1 MLRFLRIKHL
11 AVIDSVEVEF
21 DPGLNVLTG
30 ETGAG
35 KSILVEAVG
44 LLLGG
49 RASGDLVRT
58 GEDAAAIEAIF
69 ESGGEE
75 LLVRREITAQGRS
88 RAFINGALAT
98 ATALKELS
106 NRLVELHGQHE
117 HQTLLDPST
126 HLGVIDA
133 FGRLDTLLTPTAA
146 AFDAMRASQDEL
158 ARVRAAARDRES
170 RLDLIAFQLGEMDRA
185 NLKASAPGEPEE
197 DLELTA
203 TRQVLASAERV
214 ERLCAES
221 YSSLYESDDAILAS
235 LGAVWRRVAELAE
248 LDPQFKPYLESR
260 DGIKSQLEDLA
271 GFLRKYADSIQASPE
286 RLQQVEE
293 RLALLERLKRK
304 YGPTLADVIARRDAL
319 KRELSDLSRGDERI
333 AELERELATA
343 RSAFLAAAEKLS
355 KERRRIAK
363 GFATQLESLVAELAM
378 ERTRFD
384 IRFGDG
390 PLPESAWSAR
400 GIDAAEFFISPNLGE
415 HLRPLA
421 RIVSGGELSRIM
433 LAIKTLTATTRHG
446 FSDAT
451 DRPPSASAPGLIF
464 DEVDAGIGGRVAD
477 VVGRK
482 LRTLG
487 SAFQVLC
494 ITHLPQIA
502 AYADTHFEIE
512 KTVEAGRTRTTVRR
526 LEGGG
531 RVDEVARMLGGEAIS
546 DGLRESAREMLAGPA
561 RRRPGSRRAAGESER
576 RKAKVLGNGPEI
588 SDRDVRLPDECPRL
602 RAHGRPARTGR
613 LRGDRRRGRCRR
625 GGDQH
630 VQRPRTRGG

>member
-75 LLVRREITAQGRS
+75 LLVRREITSQGRS
-88 RAFINGALAT
+88 RAFINGVLAT
-98 ATALKELS
+98 AGALKELS
-106 NRLVELHGQHE
+106 SRLIELHGQHE

-126 HLGVIDA
+126 HLGVIDT
-133 FGRLDTLLTPTAA
+133 FGGLDEITAPTAA
-146 AFDAMRASQDEL
+146 AFEAMRALQDEL
-158 ARVRAAARDRES
+158 ARVRRAAKDRDARQ
-170 RLDLIAFQLGEMDRA
+170 DLITFQLGELDRA
-185 NLKASAPGEPEE
+185 GLKAGDPGE
-197 DLELTA
+197 DVELA
-203 TRQVLASAERV
+203 ALRQVLASADKV
-214 ERLCAES
+214 ERLCADS
-221 YSSLYESDDAILAS
+221 YALLYESDDAILAG
-235 LGAVWRRVAELAE
+235 LGNVWRRVAELAT
-248 LDPQFKPYLESR
+248 LDPQFKPYLDAR

-271 GFLRKYADSIQASPE
+271 GFLRKYASGIEASPA

-304 YGPTLADVIARRDAL
+304 YGPALADVIERRDVL
-319 KRELSDLSRGDERI
+319 RRELVDLERGDERI
-333 AELERELATA
+333 TELDQN
-343 RSAFLAAAEKLS
+343 LAAARTTFVRAAETLS
-355 KERRRIAK
+355 THRRRIAVTF
-363 GFATQLESLVAELAM
+363 GQQLEAVLAELAM
-378 ERTRFD
+378 ERTRFEV
-384 IRFGDG
+384 RFGG
-390 PLPESAWSAR
+390 GSLPEAGWSAR
-400 GIDAAEFFISPNLGE
+400 GIDAAEFFVSPNPGE
-415 HLRPLA
+415 DLRPLA

-433 LAIKTLTATTRHG
+433 LAIKTLTAASRRG

-512 KTVEAGRTRTTVRR
+512 KRVDGGRTRTSVLR
-526 LEGGG
+526 LGDDG
-531 RVDEVARMLGGEAIS
+531 RVDELARMLGGEAIT
-546 DGLRESAREMLAGPA
+546 DGLRRSAREMLVERAATRSPQ
-561 RRRPGSRRAAGESER
+561 PRRATGESKPKGESER
-576 RKAKVLGNGPEI
+576 AKAKVKKVKLGG
-588 SDRDVRLPDECPRL
+588 
-602 RAHGRPARTGR
+602 A
-613 LRGDRRRGRCRR
+613 
-625 GGDQH
+625 
-630 VQRPRTRGG
+630 

>member
-1 MLRFLRIKHL
+1 MLRFLRIRHL

-58 GEDAAAIEAIF
+58 GEETAAIEAIF

-88 RAFINGALAT
+88 RAFINGTLAT
-98 ATALKELS
+98 AGALKELS
-106 NRLVELHGQHE
+106 NRLIELHGQHE

-126 HLGVIDA
+126 HLGVIDT
-133 FGRLDTLLTPTAA
+133 FGRLDVLLTRTAA
-146 AFDAMRASQDEL
+146 AFEAMRASQEEL
-158 ARVRAAARDRES
+158 ARVRAAAGDRES
-170 RLDLIAFQLGEMDRA
+170 RLDLIAFQLAELDRA
-185 NLKASAPGEPEE
+185 NLQASAPEDSGE
-197 DLELTA
+197 DVELTA
-203 TRQVLASAERV
+203 VRQVLANAERV
-214 ERLCAES
+214 ERLCSES
-221 YSSLYESDDAILAS
+221 YTSLYESDDAILAS
-235 LGAVWRRVAELAE
+235 LGSVWRRVAELAE
-248 LDPQFKPYLESR
+248 LDPQFKPFLEAR

-271 GFLRKYADSIQASPE
+271 GFLRKYGDSIEASPA

-304 YGPTLADVIARRDAL
+304 YGPTLADVIARREAL
-319 KRELSDLSRGDERI
+319 RRDRSDLSGGDERI
-333 AELERELATA
+333 GELERSLAAT
-343 RSAFLAAAEKLS
+343 RSAFVAAAEELS
-355 KERRRIAK
+355 GARRRVAK
-363 GFATQLESLVAELAM
+363 DFASQLELLVAELAM
-378 ERTRFD
+378 ERTR
-384 IRFGDG
+384 IEMRFNDG
-390 PLPESAWSAR
+390 ALPEASWSAR
-400 GIDAAEFFISPNLGE
+400 GIDAAEFFVSPNLGE
-415 HLRPLA
+415 DLRPLA

-446 FSDAT
+446 FSGAN

-477 VVGRK
+477 VVGRT
-482 LRTLG
+482 LRALG

-512 KTVEAGRTRTTVRR
+512 KSINGGRTRTTVKR
-526 LEGGG
+526 LDGNG
-531 RVDEVARMLGGEAIS
+531 RVDEVARMLGGEAVT
-546 DGLRESAREMLAGPA
+546 DGLRESAREMLAGRAKAEVTPTRTAPA
-561 RRRPGSRRAAGESER
+561 AKPAKAKGER
-576 RKAKVLGNGPEI
+576 RK
-588 SDRDVRLPDECPRL
+588 S
-602 RAHGRPARTGR
+602 
-613 LRGDRRRGRCRR
+613 
-625 GGDQH
+625 
-630 VQRPRTRGG
+630 

>member
-21 DPGLNVLTG
+21 DAGLNVLTG

-75 LLVRREITAQGRS
+75 LLVRREITSQGRS

-98 ATALKELS
+98 AGALKDLS
-106 NRLVELHGQHE
+106 SRLIELHGQHE
-117 HQTLLDPST
+117 HQTLLDPFT
-126 HLGVIDA
+126 HLGVIDT
-133 FGRLDTLLTPTAA
+133 FGGLDKMTAPTAA
-146 AFDAMRASQDEL
+146 AFDAMRAFHDEL
-158 ARVRAAARDRES
+158 ARVRSAAKDRDDRQ
-170 RLDLIAFQLGEMDRA
+170 DLIAFQLGELDRVG
-185 NLKASAPGEPEE
+185 LKAGEPGE
-197 DLELTA
+197 DVELA
-203 TRQVLASAERV
+203 ALRQVLASADRV
-214 ERLCAES
+214 ERLCIES
-221 YSSLYESDDAILAS
+221 YALLYESDDAILAS
-235 LGAVWRRVAELAE
+235 LGNVWRRVAELAT
-248 LDPQFKPYLESR
+248 LDPQFKPHLDAR

-271 GFLRKYADSIQASPE
+271 GFLRKYASGIEASPA

-304 YGPTLADVIARRDAL
+304 YGPTLADVIERRDAL
-319 KRELSDLSRGDERI
+319 RRELVDLERGDDRI
-333 AELERELATA
+333 TELDRELGAARATFV
-343 RSAFLAAAEKLS
+343 SAAEALAT
-355 KERRRIAK
+355 ERRRTAVTF
-363 GFATQLESLVAELAM
+363 GRQLEAVLAELAM
-378 ERTRFD
+378 ERTRFEV
-384 IRFGDG
+384 RFEG
-390 PLPESAWSAR
+390 PLPEAGWSAR
-400 GIDAAEFFISPNLGE
+400 GIDAAEFFVSPNPGE
-415 HLRPLA
+415 DLRPLA

-433 LAIKTLTATTRHG
+433 LAIKTLTAASRHG

-482 LRTLG
+482 LRALG

-512 KTVEAGRTRTTVRR
+512 KRVDGGRTRTSVLR
-526 LEGGG
+526 LGDDG
-531 RVDEVARMLGGEAIS
+531 RVEELARMLGGEAIT
-546 DGLRESAREMLAGPA
+546 DGLRRSAREMLMERSATKSPRA
-561 RRRPGSRRAAGESER
+561 HAAPGESKSKGESER
-576 RKAKVLGNGPEI
+576 AKAKLARSPKDTKGAKDTEGKLGG
-588 SDRDVRLPDECPRL
+588 
-602 RAHGRPARTGR
+602 A
-613 LRGDRRRGRCRR
+613 
-625 GGDQH
+625 
-630 VQRPRTRGG
+630 